1 MNRGFGNE
9 NPSGNEPEMNRRNE
23 LEMNQRGVKM
33 NHKKD
38 VEMKPKTIKFKK
50 PKKQIRTGDDT
61 MNQINR
67 IKDTVQKGYR
77 GYIVSIKIVTDE
89 EADTVIYT
97 LKKDFMSVKNIGR
110 FIVRENIIE
119 VQLDTNG
126 TLCALYFT
134 DKKVFERVVE
144 RLKEFDVEIVN
155 L

>member
-1 MNRGFGNE
+1 
-9 NPSGNEPEMNRRNE
+9 MNRRNE

-33 NHKKD
+33 NLKKD
-38 VEMKPKTIKFKK
+38 VEMKHKTIKFKK

-134 DKKVFERVVE
+134 DKNVFERVVE